1 VTRDEAD
8 DIKRHFDVVAERLEG
23 QIRQVAEGVVLN
35 GERLDKVD
43 QRLDKVEQHFD
54 RFETEV
60 RSEFAQVRERE
71 DRFERE
77 VRTEFGEVKS
87 MIKLSYTELDRRLST
102 LEHTVEDLSL
112 RVGHLEA
119 HRSS

>member
-1 VTRDEAD
+1 MTRDEAD

-60 RSEFAQVRERE
+60 RGEFAQVRERQ
-71 DRFERE
+71 DHFEHE
-77 VRTEFGEVKS
+77 VRTEFG
-87 MIKLSYTELDRRLST
+87 
-102 LEHTVEDLSL
+102 
-112 RVGHLEA
+112 
-119 HRSS
+119 RSSP

>member
-1 VTRDEAD
+1 MTRDEAD

-43 QRLDKVEQHFD
+43 QRLDTLEQHFD

-60 RSEFAQVRERE
+60 RSEFAQVRSA
-71 DRFERE
+71 
-77 VRTEFGEVKS
+77 RTASS
-87 MIKLSYTELDRRLST
+87 MRCE
-102 LEHTVEDLSL
+102 LSL
-112 RVGHLEA
+112 G
-119 HRSS
+119 RSSP